1 MSFPAH
7 GKVLFSATLV
17 RGHIAKFHIPY
28 LKWFKEQGW
37 ETWVAAKNDYPDGVC
52 EIPYCDHFVNIDY
65 ARSPFSKQTIVAYG
79 QLRSLFKREHFDIVH
94 THTPVGGVLTRLAA
108 RDARRDG
115 TKIIYTAHGFH
126 FYNGAPIANW
136 LLWYP
141 VERVMSRF
149 TDVLVTINNEDYKR
163 AKEFAHCRVE
173 YLPGVGIDLSKFN
186 QKCDVK
192 AIRKNLGLYQGD
204 YFILAVGDL
213 IKRKNHQS
221 IIRALVQLDDK
232 FKLFICGTGVE
243 HDNLSDLVD
252 SLGLKNKVF
261 FLGFRNDIAQLMA
274 AADVL
279 VFPSIHEGLPV
290 SVMEAMASGLPVIA
304 TKIRGIV
311 PDLIDD
317 YVDGL
322 ILDSDQPD
330 CIAAA
335 VRTLSDDEALSKR
348 LSLRAQDKVNKFS
361 IAAVLLKARQLYSG
375 VINS

>member
-1 MSFPAH
+1 M
-7 GKVLFSATLV
+7 
-17 RGHIAKFHIPY
+17 
-28 LKWFKEQGW
+28 
-37 ETWVAAKNDYPDGVC
+37 
-52 EIPYCDHFVNIDY
+52 
-65 ARSPFSKQTIVAYG
+65 
-79 QLRSLFKREHFDIVH
+79 
-94 THTPVGGVLTRLAA
+94 
-108 RDARRDG
+108 
-115 TKIIYTAHGFH
+115 
-126 FYNGAPIANW
+126 
-136 LLWYP
+136 
-141 VERVMSRF
+141 
-149 TDVLVTINNEDYKR
+149 
-163 AKEFAHCRVE
+163 
-173 YLPGVGIDLSKFN
+173 
-186 QKCDVK
+186 
-192 AIRKNLGLYQGD
+192 
-204 YFILAVGDL
+204 
-213 IKRKNHQS
+213 
-221 IIRALVQLDDK
+221 QLDDK